1 MKKYNIRLNPK
12 KCIFRVQGRKF
23 LGFMLTHRG
32 IKANLEKF
40 LTIIEMRS
48 PNTLKEVE
56 ILTNQLTTLSRF
68 LLRAANTTKPFF
80 KLLKKQDGI
89 E

>member
-1 MKKYNIRLNPK
+1 
-12 KCIFRVQGRKF
+12 
-23 LGFMLTHRG
+23 MLTHRG

-68 LLRAANTTKPFF
+68 VLRAAYTTKPFF